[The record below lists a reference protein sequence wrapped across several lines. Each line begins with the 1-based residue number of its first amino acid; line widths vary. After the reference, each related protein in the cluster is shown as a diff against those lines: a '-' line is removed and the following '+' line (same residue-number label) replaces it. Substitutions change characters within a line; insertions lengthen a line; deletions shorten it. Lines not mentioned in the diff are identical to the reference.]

1 MPYEFKNECKNKNVI
16 RALEDELQAVF
27 QFRVETNFNSRIKKK
42 REREN
47 WEADPG
53 DKIFD

>member
-27 QFRVETNFNSRIKKK
+27 HSLE
-42 REREN
+42 
-47 WEADPG
+47 
-53 DKIFD
+53 